1 MLKIERDQYYSEKCS
16 RITAH
21 VLKTVGIFPD
31 KIGYDYM
38 VHLIDLLIEQG
49 KTDLARLYHV
59 VADIYGTS
67 AKSVE
72 ASITYLVNAMS
83 RVGIDLMLRTL
94 GLSSLAEMRCRL
106 TTKKTIYLLY
116 DFVREENKKLV
127 EKVVF
132 TANKNQTKNTPFGEK
147 AYLLEVG
154 DS

>member
-1 MLKIERDQYYSEKCS
+1 
-16 RITAH
+16 
-21 VLKTVGIFPD
+21 
-31 KIGYDYM
+31 M

-59 VADIYGTS
+59 VADMYGTS

-132 TANKNQTKNTPFGEK
+132 TADKNQTQNTPFGEK
-147 AYLLEVG
+147 TYLLEVE